1 MSKAAGAKS
10 VKKVAYFEKL
20 NRLCESY
27 TKVLIVQADH
37 VGSRQMAEIRLALRG
52 RAVILMGKN
61 TMIRTAL
68 RKMSPDIPQLDRLIP
83 CIKQNIGL
91 IFCINEATEVRK
103 VVVEN
108 KVPAPARQGVFAPT
122 SVVIPA
128 GPTGLDPSQTSFF
141 QALGIGTKIV
151 KGQIEIQT
159 DVNLITLGEK
169 VTASQCA
176 LLQKLNIRPFSY
188 GLIVKQIYD
197 DGSVYDATVLDITNE
212 DIIKKFITG
221 VQYVAA
227 LSRQVGLPN
236 QASIAHAIVE
246 GFKFSMAAV
255 LESEFVFPEMAK
267 FKEILENPE
276 AFAALQVSAA
286 PATAA
291 AGAKEEKPAEP
302 EPEAEEEEDDMGF
315 SLFD

>member
-1 MSKAAGAKS
+1 
-10 VKKVAYFEKL
+10 
-20 NRLCESY
+20 
-27 TKVLIVQADH
+27 
-37 VGSRQMAEIRLALRG
+37 MAEIRLALRG

-267 FKEILENPE
+267 FKE
-276 AFAALQVSAA
+276 VRD
-286 PATAA
+286 
-291 AGAKEEKPAEP
+291 KR
-302 EPEAEEEEDDMGF
+302 
-315 SLFD
+315 